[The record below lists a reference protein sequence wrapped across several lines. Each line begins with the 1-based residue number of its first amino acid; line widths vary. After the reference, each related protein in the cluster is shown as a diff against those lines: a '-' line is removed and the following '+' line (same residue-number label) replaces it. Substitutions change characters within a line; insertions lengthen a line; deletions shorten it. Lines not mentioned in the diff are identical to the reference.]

1 MASLFSSRFLRPI
14 FVPFALLF
22 ILVLA
27 AGCSDEGGVSFMQKS
42 DSGRSGSKFLVVD
55 KADIVVDKETG
66 LQVAKNVINVT
77 LSKSAKD
84 EAIKKIVSSV
94 KGEIVGYD
102 YSVNFFQIRIPNADL
117 ATIKKERLNLLANFK
132 EVEAASIC
140 PVSVHKNP
148 FYIR

>member
-14 FVPFALLF
+14 FVPFALLSV
-22 ILVLA
+22 LALA
-27 AGCSDEGGVSFMQKS
+27 AGCSDDGGMSFMQKS
-42 DSGRSGSKFLVVD
+42 DAGRSGSKFLVVD

-77 LSKSAKD
+77 LSRSVKD
-84 EAIKKIVSSV
+84 ETIKKIVSSV
-94 KGEIVGYD
+94 NGEIVGYD

-148 FYIR
+148 FYVR